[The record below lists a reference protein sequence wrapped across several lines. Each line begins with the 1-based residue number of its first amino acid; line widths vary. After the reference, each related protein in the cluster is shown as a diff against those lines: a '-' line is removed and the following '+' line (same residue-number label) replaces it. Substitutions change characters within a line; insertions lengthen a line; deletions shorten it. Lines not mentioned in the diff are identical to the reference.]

1 MFLAVSVERWL
12 LLEGGTAQV
21 TLVAALLTVNLHVV
35 SQVVHTHKRLAALL
49 TYVWLVCSMSFD
61 VLVQSRRE
69 FEREATDGTLMLL
82 AGVNPAVLLKGA
94 LVFERFITLL
104 TDVFRDMFCL
114 FKMIFQA
121 QNIQE
126 RFTTLWT
133 FMVFNPWFLARLFLK
148 RGKKII

>member
-1 MFLAVSVERWL
+1 
-12 LLEGGTAQV
+12 
-21 TLVAALLTVNLHVV
+21 
-35 SQVVHTHKRLAALL
+35 
-49 TYVWLVCSMSFD
+49 MSFD

-82 AGVNPAVLLKGA
+82 AVVNTAVLLKGA

-148 RGKKII
+148 RGQKII